1 MAVPELWAGMDAG
14 KAEHHCVV
22 IDTDGQRKLS
32 RRVANDETTLL
43 KLIDDV
49 LALSDG
55 EPVSWAIDLNAG
67 GAALMIALL
76 TDNERQVLYIPGRTV
91 HHVSGSYRGDGKTD
105 AKDAFVIADQA
116 RMRRDLQPMHRGDDI
131 AVDLRILTARRLD
144 LAADRTRV
152 INRMRA
158 QMLEY
163 FPALERA
170 FEYKT
175 SKASLVLL
183 TGYQTPAA
191 LRRIGKNR
199 LAAWLKNRKVRNSQ
213 LVATIAVQA
222 AEAQH
227 TAVAGE
233 RLAAAVVAKL
243 AREVT
248 ALDDEIAQT
257 DALIEGRFHD
267 HPHAEVILSMPGLGP
282 VLGAEF
288 IAHTGGDVSVFGSPD
303 RLAGVAGLAP
313 VPKDSGRISGNMRR
327 PRRYCRRL
335 MRVFYM
341 SAQVAAQHCPA
352 SKAFYERK
360 RAEKKT
366 HKQAVIALARRRLN
380 VLWALLRDGRL
391 FESSPPPRAASLG

>member
-1 MAVPELWAGMDAG
+1 VVVAELWAGTDAG

-22 IDTDGQRKLS
+22 IDAEGKRKLS
-32 RRVANDETTLL
+32 RRVANDETALL
-43 KLIDDV
+43 ELITDV
-49 LALSDG
+49 LALSEG
-55 EPVSWAIDLNAG
+55 EPVTWAIDLNAG

-76 TDNERQVLYIPGRTV
+76 TDNGQQVLYIPGRTV
-91 HHVSGSYRGDGKTD
+91 HHASGSYRGDGKSD
-105 AKDAFVIADQA
+105 AKDAFIIADQA
-116 RMRRDLQPMHRGDDI
+116 RMRRDLQAMHHGDDI
-131 AVDLRILTARRLD
+131 GVDLRILTSRRLD
-144 LAADRTRV
+144 LAADRTRA

-158 QMLEY
+158 QMLGY

-170 FEYKT
+170 FDYSA
-175 SKASLVLL
+175 SKASLLLL

-191 LRRIGKNR
+191 LRRIGRNR
-199 LAAWLKNRKVRNSQ
+199 LAVWLKNRKVRNYR
-213 LVATIAVQA
+213 LVAATAVEA

-227 TAVAGE
+227 TAVPGE
-233 RLAAAVVAKL
+233 KLAAAVVARL
-243 AREVT
+243 AREVMT
-248 ALDDEIAQT
+248 LDEEIAET
-257 DALIEGRFHD
+257 DALVEGRFRD
-267 HPHAEVILSMPGLGP
+267 HPHAEVILSMPGIGP
-282 VLGAEF
+282 VLAAEF
-288 IAHTGGDVSVFGSPD
+288 IAHTGGDMSVFGTAD

-341 SAQVAAQHCPA
+341 SAQVAARCCPV

-380 VLWALLRDGRL
+380 VLWALLRDGRP
-391 FESSPPPRAASLG
+391 FESGPPLRAVSLG

>member
-1 MAVPELWAGMDAG
+1 MPELWAGTDAG

-22 IDTDGQRKLS
+22 IDTDAERKLS
-32 RRVANDETTLL
+32 RRVANDKAALL
-43 KLIDDV
+43 ELIADV
-49 LALSDG
+49 LALSEG
-55 EPVSWAIDLNAG
+55 EPVTWAIDLNAG

-76 TDNERQVLYIPGRTV
+76 TDNGQRVLYIPGRTV
-91 HHVSGSYRGDGKTD
+91 HHAAGSYRGEGKTD

-116 RMRRDLQPMHRGDDI
+116 GMRRDLQMMRRGDEI
-131 AVDLRILTARRLD
+131 AVDLRILTSRRLD
-144 LAADRTRV
+144 LAADRTRA

-170 FEYKT
+170 FDYKT
-175 SKASLVLL
+175 SKAALVLL
-183 TGYQTPAA
+183 TTYQTPAA
-191 LRRIGKNR
+191 LRRIGNNR
-199 LAAWLKNRKVRNSQ
+199 LATWLKNRKVRKYKA
-213 LVATIAVQA
+213 VAATALGA

-233 RLAAAVVAKL
+233 KLAAVVVAKL
-243 AREVT
+243 ATEVT
-248 ALDDEIAQT
+248 ALDAEIAGT
-257 DALIEGRFHD
+257 DAMIEDRFRD
-267 HPHAEVILSMPGLGP
+267 HPSAEVILSMPGLGP

-288 IAHTGGDVSVFGSPD
+288 IAHTGGDMSVFGSSD

-335 MRVFYM
+335 LRVFYM
-341 SAQVAAQHCPA
+341 SAMVAARCCPV

-360 RAEKKT
+360 QEPQAGRHRPCTPPLERLVGPHTRRPHLRDHRTAEP
-366 HKQAVIALARRRLN
+366 IAL
-380 VLWALLRDGRL
+380 G
-391 FESSPPPRAASLG
+391 

>member
-1 MAVPELWAGMDAG
+1 MPELWAGTDAG

-22 IDTDGQRKLS
+22 IGTDGKRKLS
-32 RRVANDETTLL
+32 RRVANDETVLL
-43 KLIDDV
+43 KLIADV
-49 LALSDG
+49 LALSEG
-55 EPVSWAIDLNAG
+55 EPVTWAIDLNSG

-76 TDNERQVLYIPGRTV
+76 TDNGQDVLYIPGRTV
-91 HHVSGSYRGDGKTD
+91 HHASGSYRGDGKTD

-116 RMRRDLQPMHRGDDI
+116 RMRRDLQTMHRGDDI
-131 AVDLRILTARRLD
+131 AVDLRILTSRRLD
-144 LAADRTRV
+144 LAADRTRA

-158 QMLEY
+158 QMLQY

-170 FEYKT
+170 FDYKT

-191 LRRIGKNR
+191 LRRTGKSR

-213 LVATIAVQA
+213 LVAATAVEA

-233 RLAAAVVAKL
+233 KLAAAVVAKL
-243 AREVT
+243 AREVM
-248 ALDDEIAQT
+248 ALDEEIAET
-257 DALIEGRFHD
+257 DALIEGRFRD

-288 IAHTGGDVSVFGSPD
+288 IAHTGGDMSVFGSSD

-335 MRVFYM
+335 LRVFYM
-341 SAQVAAQHCPA
+341 SAMVAARCCPA

-360 RAEKKT
+360 MAEGKG
-366 HKQAVIALARRRLN
+366 HRQAVIALARRRLN
-380 VLWALLRDGRL
+380 VLWALIRDGRT
-391 FESSPPPRAASLG
+391 FEITAPPSPVALG